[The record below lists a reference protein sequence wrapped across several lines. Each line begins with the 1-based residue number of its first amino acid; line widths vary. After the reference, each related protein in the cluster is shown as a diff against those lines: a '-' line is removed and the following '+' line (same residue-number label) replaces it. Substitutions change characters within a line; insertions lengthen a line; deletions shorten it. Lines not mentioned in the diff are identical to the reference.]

1 MMQTKFQ
8 FNTEDNKRE
17 AIISYLIW
25 NKLAIKNLYNIDI
38 SRLKNNID
46 LIKNSLYPKSL
57 DELINCVKNLLAN
70 TDSNLPKMFNCLKWT
85 KTKVDAKFV
94 GTVMQRMGDL
104 PQCALS
110 GDLIDTANF
119 VQQNK
124 SYKSSQ
130 YIEKLTKVCGFLE
143 EFPPILIYK
152 SYNNRRKDKAK
163 NIKYYIEDGNH
174 RALAYILCGNTQFT
188 AFIGSNKFLSI
199 YRC

>member
-85 KTKVDAKFV
+85 KTKVD
-94 GTVMQRMGDL
+94 
-104 PQCALS
+104 
-110 GDLIDTANF
+110 
-119 VQQNK
+119 
-124 SYKSSQ
+124 
-130 YIEKLTKVCGFLE
+130 
-143 EFPPILIYK
+143 
-152 SYNNRRKDKAK
+152 
-163 NIKYYIEDGNH
+163 
-174 RALAYILCGNTQFT
+174 
-188 AFIGSNKFLSI
+188 
-199 YRC
+199 